1 MKELCKIIWKKSKGI
16 VDLSVFVEKG
26 NIRNSLS
33 GKIRGV

>member
-1 MKELCKIIWKKSKGI
+1 MKVLRKIILKKSKSI